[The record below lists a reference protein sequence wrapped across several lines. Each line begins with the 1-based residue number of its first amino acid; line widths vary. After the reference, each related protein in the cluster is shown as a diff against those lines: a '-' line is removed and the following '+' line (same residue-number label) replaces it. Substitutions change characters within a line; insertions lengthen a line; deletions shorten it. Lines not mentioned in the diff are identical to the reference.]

1 MSTHSKTHKLDSL
14 LGVENAVAIFPG
26 KMAPLHPYM
35 CKVREIL
42 WLFPTTSL
50 DASARIIWYSQ
61 CMVASDDIRSG
72 SIKTMAR
79 RLRFSH
85 RCKSTQM
92 RYWDVDF
99 MECSMRCFSLCVS
112 VVGVEDKHQKGLII
126 DWWFTQYHDHDDDD
140 SWFDEDYM
148 YQWQYYLLSLSVYHY
163 QWLL

>member
-1 MSTHSKTHKLDSL
+1 
-14 LGVENAVAIFPG
+14 
-26 KMAPLHPYM
+26 
-35 CKVREIL
+35 
-42 WLFPTTSL
+42 
-50 DASARIIWYSQ
+50 
-61 CMVASDDIRSG
+61 MVASDDIRSG

-126 DWWFTQYHDHDDDD
+126 D
-140 SWFDEDYM
+140 
-148 YQWQYYLLSLSVYHY
+148 
-163 QWLL
+163 